1 MILLDEGRQSTSQ
14 DQIVMADVSY
24 RSVDDYWDEDPTEEL
39 QILPGRVMVSD
50 DDTQTADPICAAN
63 QEFEDRHLDAEIREA
78 NDRVSE
84 LSSELRSRTEMMQS
98 IQRELDRLRDFSE
111 FLEKE
116 VESGKGAVSEVTD
129 ELVSV
134 RAQQNDVS
142 EQLRRREQQVTVLR
156 DKLAKKDAFIEE
168 LARRMDIADFSDGQ
182 EKLGP
187 QQVSGDL
194 QSEHDDA
201 SVHAACQSAQAQPNR
216 LRMIVARHDNKT
228 AMYPVLAGGSSIGT
242 SPDNDVQLE
251 DAFVSYRH
259 AMITETSAGCLLK
272 DLDSS
277 NGTWINRRRIKWQVL
292 RHGDLIDF
300 GPLRFEFIDKPV
312 EIQNAQTEDEVA

>member
-1 MILLDEGRQSTSQ
+1 
-14 DQIVMADVSY
+14 MADVNY
-24 RSVDDYWDEDPTEEL
+24 KPVDDFLDDDPTEEL
-39 QILPGRVMVSD
+39 QILPGRVMPAHE
-50 DDTQTADPICAAN
+50 DTQTGEPICAAN
-63 QEFEDRHLDAEIREA
+63 QAFEDRHLDTEIRKA

-84 LSSELRSRTEMMQS
+84 LSAELCSRTEMMKA
-98 IQRELDRLRDFSE
+98 IHRELDRLRDFSQ

-156 DKLAKKDAFIEE
+156 DELAKKDAFIEE
-168 LARRMDIADFSDGQ
+168 LARRADIADLSDRK
-182 EKLGP
+182 EKFDS
-187 QQVSGDL
+187 QHASGDP
-194 QSEHDDA
+194 HDERSDA
-201 SVHAACQSAQAQPNR
+201 AVHAACQDGQARLNR
-216 LRMIVARHDNKT
+216 LRMLVARHDTKT
-228 AMYPVLAGGSSIGT
+228 TMYPVLAGGVSIGT
-242 SPDNDVQLE
+242 APENDVQLE

-259 AMITETSAGCLLK
+259 ARITETSAGCLLK

-277 NGTWINRRRIKWQVL
+277 NGTWINERRVRWQVL
-292 RHGDLIDF
+292 RDGDLIDF

-312 EIQNAQTEDEVA
+312 EIENAQTEDGVAQ

>member
-1 MILLDEGRQSTSQ
+1 
-14 DQIVMADVSY
+14 MADVSY
-24 RSVDDYWDEDPTEEL
+24 RSVDDYWDDDPTEEL
-39 QILPGRVMVSD
+39 QILPGRVMVPD

-168 LARRMDIADFSDGQ
+168 LARQVDIADFSDRQ
-182 EKLGP
+182 DKLDL

-194 QSEHDDA
+194 RAEDADA
-201 SVHAACQSAQAQPNR
+201 SLHAACHNGQARLNR
-216 LRMIVARHDNKT
+216 LRMLVARHDTKT
-228 AMYPVLAGGSSIGT
+228 TMYPVVAGGISIGT
-242 SPDNDVQLE
+242 SPENDVQLE

-259 AMITETSAGCLLK
+259 ARITETSAGCLLK

-277 NGTWINRRRIKWQVL
+277 NGTWINQRRVRWQVL
-292 RHGDLIDF
+292 RDGDLIDF

-312 EIQNAQTEDEVA
+312 EVENAQTEDEVDQ